1 VELVQSLINFLD
13 SRLKIDKGQKGNSY
27 ACLLK
32 ALSPECLLAAAASE
46 KDIKNAYDTIVP
58 DQEWKDFYASYGE
71 MVDFLKGKVRSTT
84 LRDILCLTL
93 NNEEWSSLSIALA
106 RLLVAKPHSCDVERL
121 VSAYNLFKDDDR
133 CSLFS
138 ETLHAYLHVH
148 TNMPPLAD
156 FNVHPA
162 LHDWMTIQRRSC
174 ETKKAVEQEWFSDVF
189 TTKRS

>member
-1 VELVQSLINFLD
+1 ME
-13 SRLKIDKGQKGNSY
+13 R
-27 ACLLK
+27 
-32 ALSPECLLAAAASE
+32 
-46 KDIKNAYDTIVP
+46 
-58 DQEWKDFYASYGE
+58 FYASYGE